1 LWRFALIHDP
11 FELPNWTEAIQL
23 NDSRDRAYIALEES
37 GLDIDDVSDRDNPTL
52 IANHS

>member
-1 LWRFALIHDP
+1 LCRFTLVYDP
-11 FELPNWTEAIQL
+11 FELPNRPEAIQL